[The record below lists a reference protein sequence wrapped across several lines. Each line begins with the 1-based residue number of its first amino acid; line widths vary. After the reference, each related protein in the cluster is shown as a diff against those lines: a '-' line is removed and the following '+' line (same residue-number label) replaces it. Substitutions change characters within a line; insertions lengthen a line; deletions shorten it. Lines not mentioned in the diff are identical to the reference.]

1 MIINNWYVACE
12 AAELGEEPLAVR
24 MLGCDFVLFRDG
36 QGAAACLSGVCAH
49 RGGDLGRGRLC
60 GSGASRD
67 PGPRHLRCPY
77 HGWEYDASG
86 RVIRM
91 PPLGDDAKPPARAR
105 VDSYP
110 VEERWGYLWVF
121 LGDRAGAERPE
132 LPDFLPQYGDE
143 ENWRMVRLK
152 RDWSANWARVH
163 ENLIDT
169 GHVHLVHSFGKH
181 LPEKMT
187 VWPTEKTAWGG
198 RVVQRF
204 PGKAAKPA
212 AAGQTRQPRPES
224 VVTLE
229 FSIIGLIHH
238 NAQQLSSGY
247 DQIIWNAMTPID
259 AYRTRSFGLHFRNYQ
274 MEPKHDAP
282 VLKALLAGLDEDA
295 GVVEHQHP
303 RWAPLTSAGELWM
316 ATDQMERTYRDQASS
331 FGRRLGEIDVRRFED
346 LSRDRVL
353 VVPAPG
359 RRQEPGAWM
368 HECVPLVTHD
378 AAGEDLAVGGM
389 GV

>member
-12 AAELGEEPLAVR
+12 SAELREEPLAVR

-36 QGAAACLSGVCAH
+36 SGAAACLSGICAH
-49 RGGDLGRGRLC
+49 RGGDLGRGK
-60 GSGASRD
+60 ASR
-67 PGPRHLRCPY
+67 GCLACPY

-86 RVIRM
+86 RVTRM
-91 PPLGDDAKPPARAR
+91 PPLGDDVKPPARAR

-121 LGDRAGAERPE
+121 LGDRASAERPE
-132 LPDFLPQYGDE
+132 LPDFLTQYGDE
-143 ENWRMVRLK
+143 QNWRMVRLK
-152 RDWSANWARVH
+152 RDWSSNWARVH

-187 VWPTEKTAWGG
+187 VWPTEKTPWGG

-204 PGKAAKPA
+204 PGKAATA

-247 DQIIWNAMTPID
+247 DQIIWNAMTPVD

-303 RWAPLTSAGELWM
+303 RWAPLTPAGELWM
-316 ATDQMERTYRDQASS
+316 ATDQMERTYRDQATS
-331 FGRRLGEIDVRRFED
+331 FRRRLGEIDVRRHED
-346 LSRDRVL
+346 LARDRVL
-353 VVPAPG
+353 VIPSPG
-359 RRQEPGAWM
+359 RRQEAGAWV
-368 HECVPLVTHD
+368 HECVPLIAPEAGAG
-378 AAGEDLAVGGM
+378 AALDSMGGM